1 MEKTTNADTVNT
13 AIANH
18 TMLQMDRLFIE
29 ILKRLDTKNDTHQ
42 VYVLFGVWVVVIVL
56 KCFAKRNY
64 QAAYQKITNQ
74 TKRRYD

>member
-56 KCFAKRNY
+56 KCFAKRIIKRLIKKFQPN
-64 QAAYQKITNQ
+64 QAPI
-74 TKRRYD
+74 

>member
-1 MEKTTNADTVNT
+1 MEKTINADTVNT

-18 TMLQMDRLFIE
+18 TMLQIDRLFIE

-56 KCFAKRNY
+56 KCFAKRIIKRLIKKFQPN
-64 QAAYQKITNQ
+64 QAPI
-74 TKRRYD
+74 

>member
-18 TMLQMDRLFIE
+18 TMLQIDRLFIE

-56 KCFAKRNY
+56 KCFAKRIIKRLIKKFQPN
-64 QAAYQKITNQ
+64 QAPI
-74 TKRRYD
+74 